1 MAGPIS
7 GPFTRTLRTGM
18 ARRSGDSVVPFGS
31 RGALTDVDWQPRT
44 LRSKEDN
51 DTAVPDDPQP
61 RHPADSTCRVPS
73 PSPRLTDPAGSV
85 SDDERSAPLHRF
97 LGAIS

>member
-1 MAGPIS
+1 
-7 GPFTRTLRTGM
+7 M

-51 DTAVPDDPQP
+51 DTAVPKDLQP
-61 RHPADSTCRVPS
+61 RHPADFTCRVPS
-73 PSPRLTDPAGSV
+73 PSLRLTEPAGSV
-85 SDDERSAPLHRF
+85 DDDERSAPLHRF
-97 LGAIS
+97 LGALS

>member
-1 MAGPIS
+1 
-7 GPFTRTLRTGM
+7 M

-51 DTAVPDDPQP
+51 DTAVHDDPQP
-61 RHPADSTCRVPS
+61 RHPADSTCWVPS
-73 PSPRLTDPAGSV
+73 PSPRSTDPAG
-85 SDDERSAPLHRF
+85 
-97 LGAIS
+97 